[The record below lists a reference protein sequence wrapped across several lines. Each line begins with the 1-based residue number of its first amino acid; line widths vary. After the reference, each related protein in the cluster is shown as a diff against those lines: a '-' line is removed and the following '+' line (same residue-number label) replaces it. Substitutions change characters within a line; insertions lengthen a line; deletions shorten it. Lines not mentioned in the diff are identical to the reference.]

1 MYQLLRHSKPLS
13 ELLARRGHFFT
24 LSAVSY
30 NTNQGWG
37 QGWGWGF
44 QERSERVWNQVQQ
57 GQGLDVENN
66 EDQQVKV
73 SDYEGFQR
81 RDEGDQVQYDVVG
94 IGEAIIDFSARVDD
108 SILEEF
114 QVAKGGRRVIT
125 LEERQE
131 ILDVLCKHKA
141 DIEVGAGGSLAN
153 TLVGISQLSN
163 AQAYRNPYGPYIS
176 PLNVAFTGRI
186 GDDPHGAFF
195 ERSLTK
201 QQVYDLTSPAQGSCT
216 GMVIVLTSSD
226 AQRTF
231 LAYPGNSEFVVD
243 QNTKNKIANSQMIVI
258 EGYLL
263 AQESR
268 VQQLLEIVQLAK
280 KEGVRVVLT
289 AGDPG
294 LVARN
299 LGTFQTLMQAGLD
312 VFIGN
317 VDEGNAFFGR
327 TNLSG
332 EELSL
337 MLAQHCSIAVLTDGK
352 NGSYIGAMGQVCKIE
367 PFWLKNPP
375 LDTNGAGDAYAA
387 GILFGLLQNFTL
399 TDMGMLGARLASEVI
414 MNTKSR
420 IRQDQ
425 VDKVLMDFQEMQEL
439 SVVDSSVYV

>member
-1 MYQLLRHSKPLS
+1 MLHT
-13 ELLARRGHFFT
+13 EH
-24 LSAVSY
+24 
-30 NTNQGWG
+30 
-37 QGWGWGF
+37 
-44 QERSERVWNQVQQ
+44 
-57 GQGLDVENN
+57 
-66 EDQQVKV
+66 
-73 SDYEGFQR
+73 
-81 RDEGDQVQYDVVG
+81 
-94 IGEAIIDFSARVDD
+94 
-108 SILEEF
+108 
-114 QVAKGGRRVIT
+114 
-125 LEERQE
+125 
-131 ILDVLCKHKA
+131 
-141 DIEVGAGGSLAN
+141 
-153 TLVGISQLSN
+153 
-163 AQAYRNPYGPYIS
+163 
-176 PLNVAFTGRI
+176 
-186 GDDPHGAFF
+186 FF